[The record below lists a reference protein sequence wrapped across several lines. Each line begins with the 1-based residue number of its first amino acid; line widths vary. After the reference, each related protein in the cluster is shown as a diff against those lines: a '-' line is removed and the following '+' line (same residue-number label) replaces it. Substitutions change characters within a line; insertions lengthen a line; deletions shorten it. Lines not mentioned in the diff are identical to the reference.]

1 MSEIEQ
7 FLKKSKGLIG
17 DSKLDLDDAQASL
30 EVLRKVS
37 PELVNLSIFKS
48 LVDTQNLVDSLKQ
61 KVDGYAQ
68 KLGNYEMELKE
79 LMKKTDSFS
88 ANMQKQGESFDE
100 LYRKLSFEVERQK
113 ARNDKNNVVSELL
126 EQYLRRHG

>member
-61 KVDGYAQ
+61 KVDGYSQ

-88 ANMQKQGESFDE
+88 ANMQKQRESFDE

-113 ARNDKNNVVSELL
+113 GRNDKIAVVL
-126 EQYLRRHG
+126 EGLDQYLRRHS

>member
-1 MSEIEQ
+1 MSEIEG

-17 DSKLDLDDAQASL
+17 DSKLNLDDAQASL

-61 KVDGYAQ
+61 KVDGYTVKFDSYEAELGKLQ
-68 KLGNYEMELKE
+68 KKIDSLTVNTQN
-79 LMKKTDSFS
+79 TD
-88 ANMQKQGESFDE
+88 ESFKE

-113 ARNDKNNVVSELL
+113 SRNDKIAVVL
-126 EQYLRRHG
+126 EGLDQYLRRHS